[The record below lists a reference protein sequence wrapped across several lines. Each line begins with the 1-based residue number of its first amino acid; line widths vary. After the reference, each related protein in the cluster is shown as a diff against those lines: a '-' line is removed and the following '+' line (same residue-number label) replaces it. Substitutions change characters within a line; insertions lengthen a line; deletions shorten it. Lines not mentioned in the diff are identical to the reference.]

1 MVALLTLTPHVDC
14 LIWAEGIRH
23 HSIENREVG
32 DHFAM
37 NRGQQ
42 PQDDF
47 GEIDE
52 IGEYDDN
59 SAPTEPM
66 MPVILSPLSS
76 TIPMT
81 PGASTK
87 TNGMIPTPQPQE
99 RPFPQQDHLPFH
111 LRPEAPVYPYLPPA
125 PPLSGKSRP
134 PGGAVPVRPGN
145 AVGPAHS
152 DRASRVQPQRSSFP
166 LLVGFFLVIVQ
177 LLLLVRFVLKFVGV
191 PADTLW
197 VSTIY
202 TISGVFVLP
211 LRLLFEL
218 VVLPIHPDVELYTLL
233 AILVYGLLSR
243 ILVRFLK
250 ALLHSR

>member
-1 MVALLTLTPHVDC
+1 MKGGWEGLYGRPRPVPLAHLLANTITFPYRRATIKAL
-14 LIWAEGIRH
+14 
-23 HSIENREVG
+23 
-32 DHFAM
+32 
-37 NRGQQ
+37 
-42 PQDDF
+42 
-47 GEIDE
+47 
-52 IGEYDDN
+52 
-59 SAPTEPM
+59 
-66 MPVILSPLSS
+66 
-76 TIPMT
+76 
-81 PGASTK
+81 
-87 TNGMIPTPQPQE
+87 
-99 RPFPQQDHLPFH
+99 
-111 LRPEAPVYPYLPPA
+111 PA
-125 PPLSGKSRP
+125 PPLKGRP

-145 AVGPAHS
+145 AVGPARS
-152 DRASRVQPQRSSFP
+152 GRASRVQPRRSSFP
-166 LLVGFFLVIVQ
+166 ALVGFFLVIVQ
-177 LLLLVRFVLKFVGV
+177 LLLLVRFVLKFVGA